1 MAGFLLRQLHL
12 CNNVYVNPLPYIA
25 MYVYYVCIHLHMY
38 VYVTG
43 PAKINHV
50 SSKKSPIFS
59 ACSIIT
65 YELFVQ
71 TQ

>member
-1 MAGFLLRQLHL
+1 MAGSLLRQLHL

-25 MYVYYVCIHLHMY
+25 MYLYYVCIHLHMY

-50 SSKKSPIFS
+50 NAKKLLIFS
-59 ACSIIT
+59 VFALS
-65 YELFVQ
+65 
-71 TQ
+71 